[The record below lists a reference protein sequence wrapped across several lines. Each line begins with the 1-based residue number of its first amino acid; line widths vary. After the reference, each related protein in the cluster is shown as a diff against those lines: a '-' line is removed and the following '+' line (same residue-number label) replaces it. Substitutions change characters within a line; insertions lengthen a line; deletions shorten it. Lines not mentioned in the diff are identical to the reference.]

1 MKFTCEKTALVNA
14 ISIASRTVAQKST
27 IPALE
32 GIYIRAG
39 VKLTLSGYNLE
50 TGITI
55 SVDANIEETGAC
67 IMPSRLFFD
76 IIRKL
81 PDDTVSISVDENP
94 MKTKRLLALLSAGAL
109 SVSMLA
115 GCGSTAKTDDTA
127 SGSAAADTSASAD
140 SDLEYVKS
148 QGKLVVGITDFA
160 PMDYKEDGSDE
171 WIGFDAD
178 MAKAFAESIGVEAE
192 FLEINWNNKVMEL
205 DGKGVDAVWNGMT
218 LTDEVKTSMN
228 CSSPYATNAQ
238 VVVVPSD
245 KADAAKDLDGV
256 KDLSF
261 AVEAGS
267 AGAAAADAL
276 GLTATEV
283 QSQADA
289 LMEVAAGTSDACVI
303 DLLMAGAMIG
313 EGTSYPN
320 LVYTLDLNETNGD
333 EPENYVVG
341 FRKDSDL
348 TAAFNDFYKSAYED
362 GTVEK
367 LAEKYGVQEAIVAP

>member
-1 MKFTCEKTALVNA
+1 
-14 ISIASRTVAQKST
+14 
-27 IPALE
+27 
-32 GIYIRAG
+32 
-39 VKLTLSGYNLE
+39 
-50 TGITI
+50 
-55 SVDANIEETGAC
+55 
-67 IMPSRLFFD
+67 
-76 IIRKL
+76 
-81 PDDTVSISVDENP
+81 

-127 SGSAAADTSASAD
+127 SGSATADTSASAD

-256 KDLSF
+256 KELSF

-303 DLLMAGAMIG
+303 D
-313 EGTSYPN
+313 
-320 LVYTLDLNETNGD
+320 
-333 EPENYVVG
+333 
-341 FRKDSDL
+341 R
-348 TAAFNDFYKSAYED
+348 
-362 GTVEK
+362 
-367 LAEKYGVQEAIVAP
+367 

>member
-1 MKFTCEKTALVNA
+1 
-14 ISIASRTVAQKST
+14 
-27 IPALE
+27 
-32 GIYIRAG
+32 
-39 VKLTLSGYNLE
+39 
-50 TGITI
+50 
-55 SVDANIEETGAC
+55 
-67 IMPSRLFFD
+67 
-76 IIRKL
+76 
-81 PDDTVSISVDENP
+81 

-320 LVYTLDLNETNGD
+320 LTYTVNLNEANGEED
-333 EPENYVVG
+333 ENYVVG
-341 FRKDSDL
+341 FRKGSDL
-348 TAAFNDFYKSAYED
+348 TEAFNNFYKGAYKD
-362 GTVEK
+362 GIV
-367 LAEKYGVQEAIVAP
+367 LSFAQKYGVQEAIVDPEA